1 MTSVWREDCSVS
13 GGEPGSRS
21 PNLVG
26 PNQNKQ
32 ILCCHSDPKSELAG
46 VSFSALALAEI
57 KTYWRQIRMLRIGF
71 FRQNLMSAAI
81 LVAVL
86 LLSAGT
92 MSASTLI
99 YTFSGTASGTIT
111 SGKTSTTFTNEAFS
125 VSFTEDTSAITG
137 SAGFF
142 LYNPAPG
149 GMFTEGS
156 YSATFT
162 NAIIETNGNGNTGMG
177 AYETA
182 NLFNSTFD
190 NGVTLDSDPALLGYA
205 LNTTVNSGL
214 VTNSA
219 DLAPTLNALGDG
231 FTTSTGDVVE
241 FTGLTALDFVVTA
254 PATSAVPEPSTLM
267 LLTAGLSGIGMLR
280 RRFKA

>member
-1 MTSVWREDCSVS
+1 
-13 GGEPGSRS
+13 
-21 PNLVG
+21 
-26 PNQNKQ
+26 
-32 ILCCHSDPKSELAG
+32 
-46 VSFSALALAEI
+46 
-57 KTYWRQIRMLRIGF
+57 
-71 FRQNLMSAAI
+71 MSAAI
-81 LVAVL
+81 LAAVL

-99 YTFSGTASGTIT
+99 YTFTGMASGTIT
-111 SGKTSTTFTNEAFS
+111 SVRAPPPSRMPLFLWFS
-125 VSFTEDTSAITG
+125 RRILRRYTG
-137 SAGFF
+137 SGGFF

-149 GMFTEGS
+149 GAFTEGS
-156 YSATFT
+156 YSGTFT

-182 NLFNSTFD
+182 NLFNTTFD

-214 VTNSA
+214 VTNGA
-219 DLAPTLNALGDG
+219 DLAPTLNGVGDG

-241 FTGLTALDFVVTA
+241 FTGLSALEFVVTA
-254 PATSAVPEPSTLM
+254 PTVSAVPEPSTLA

>member
-1 MTSVWREDCSVS
+1 
-13 GGEPGSRS
+13 
-21 PNLVG
+21 
-26 PNQNKQ
+26 
-32 ILCCHSDPKSELAG
+32 
-46 VSFSALALAEI
+46 
-57 KTYWRQIRMLRIGF
+57 MLRIGF
-71 FRQNLMSAAI
+71 MKTAI

-92 MSASTLI
+92 MSASTLV

-111 SGKTSTTFTNEAFS
+111 SGKTSTTFTNQAFS
-125 VSFTEDTSAITG
+125 VSFTENTSAITG

-142 LYNPAPG
+142 LYNPASAG
-149 GMFTEGS
+149 AFTEGS
-156 YSATFT
+156 YSATLT
-162 NAIIETNGNGNTGMG
+162 NAIIETNGNGNTGSG

-182 NLFNSTFD
+182 NLFNTAFD

-205 LNTTVNSGL
+205 LNTTVDSGL
-214 VTNSA
+214 VTNSL
-219 DLAPTLNALGDG
+219 DLAPTLNGVGDG

-241 FTGLTALDFVVTA
+241 FTGLTALDFAVTV
-254 PATSAVPEPSTLM
+254 PPPSTSAVPEPSTLA